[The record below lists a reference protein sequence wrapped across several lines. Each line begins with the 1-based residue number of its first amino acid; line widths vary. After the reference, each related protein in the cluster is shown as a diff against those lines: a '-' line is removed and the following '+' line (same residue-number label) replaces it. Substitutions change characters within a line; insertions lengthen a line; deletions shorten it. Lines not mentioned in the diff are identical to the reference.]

1 MAQERTILH
10 CDMNCFYA
18 SCEMA
23 YHPELQGKPIAVCGD
38 PERRSGIVLTASYP
52 AKRMGV
58 KTGMPL
64 WEAQQHCR
72 DIIFVPAHY
81 DMYTRFS
88 GYTREIFLR
97 FTDQVE
103 PFGLDEAWLDCTGS
117 RMMYGDGLT
126 IAKKISDTIK
136 DELGIT
142 CSIGVSWNK
151 TLAKLGSDYKKPDAI
166 TVINRENFKDI
177 VFPLP
182 ASDLLYVG
190 SKTSAKL
197 ANYAVHTIGDL
208 AQANPKFIQ
217 EKLGKVG
224 IMIWQFANGMDTSAV
239 AKYEYKDVVAPI
251 KSIGNSWTTPRDL
264 MTDEDVWIV
273 LYLLSESVAARLR
286 ENHFRCRGVE
296 VTLRDSSL
304 FAFERQTKLGQPTM
318 QEREIAQAAY
328 LLYKK
333 NYRWNEHLRSIG
345 VRAID
350 LRPDTE
356 PSQISFDYSAEKQE
370 SMEKLESAIDG
381 VRNRFGY
388 YSVQR
393 CVMYK
398 DRFLSHCDER
408 ETIQY
413 TRTGICRGAFNSIC
427 LNSELRNMWKSSQ
440 TSCRTERSHRKPS
453 SGIPGRGSTSQISP
467 RYCLENTQ
475 RQAVSVFGI
484 PAR

>member
-1 MAQERTILH
+1 MVKERVILH

-23 YHPELQGKPIAVCGD
+23 YHPELQGKAIAVCGD

-81 DMYTRFS
+81 DLYTRFS

-103 PFGLDEAWLDCTGS
+103 PFGLDEAWLDCTASQSLFGN
-117 RMMYGDGLT
+117 GEE

-151 TLAKLGSDYKKPDAI
+151 ILAKLGSDYKKPDAI
-166 TVINRENFKDI
+166 TIINRDNFQKI

-190 SKTSAKL
+190 RKTATKL
-197 ANYAVHTIGDL
+197 DNYAIHTIGDL
-208 AQANPKFIQ
+208 AKTNPKFLQ
-217 EKLGKVG
+217 EKLGKIG
-224 IMIWQFANGMDTSAV
+224 LMLWQFANGFDISPVT
-239 AKYEYKDVVAPI
+239 KYEAKDIVAPI
-251 KSIGNSWTTPRDL
+251 KSVGNSWTTPRDL
-264 MTDEDVWIV
+264 LTDEDVWIV

-296 VTLRDSSL
+296 VGLRDSSL
-304 FAFERQTKLGQPTM
+304 FSFERQCKLSQPTM
-318 QEREIAQAAY
+318 QEQEIANAAFA
-328 LLYKK
+328 LYKK
-333 NYRWNEHLRSIG
+333 NYRWSEHLRSVG

-356 PSQISFDYSAEKQE
+356 PSQISFDFSAEKQE
-370 SMEKLESAIDG
+370 EMEKLESAIDG

-393 CVMYK
+393 GRMYC
-398 DRFLSHCDER
+398 DRALSHCDAKGDH
-408 ETIQY
+408 TIHPHGFLQ
-413 TRTGICRGAFNSIC
+413 GSI
-427 LNSELRNMWKSSQ
+427 
-440 TSCRTERSHRKPS
+440 
-453 SGIPGRGSTSQISP
+453 
-467 RYCLENTQ
+467 
-475 RQAVSVFGI
+475 
-484 PAR
+484 

>member
-1 MAQERTILH
+1 MAKERVVLH

-81 DMYTRFS
+81 DLYTRFS

-117 RMMYGDGLT
+117 QQIHGDGPT
-126 IAKKISDTIK
+126 IAKKISDTVK

-151 TLAKLGSDYKKPDAI
+151 ILAKLGSDYKKPDAI
-166 TVINRENFKDI
+166 TVIDKDNFRKI

-190 SKTSAKL
+190 RKTAEKL
-197 ANYAVHTIGDL
+197 DNYAIHTIGDL
-208 AQANPKFIQ
+208 AQTNPKFLQ
-217 EKLGKVG
+217 EKLGKIG
-224 IMIWQFANGMDTSAV
+224 LMLWQFANGIDISPV
-239 AKYEYKDVVAPI
+239 AKYEAKDVVAPI
-251 KSIGNSWTTPRDL
+251 KSVGNSWTTPRDL
-264 MTDEDVWIV
+264 LTDGDVWIV

-296 VTLRDSSL
+296 VSLRDSSL
-304 FAFERQTKLGQPTM
+304 FSFERQCKLSQPTM
-318 QEREIAQAAY
+318 QEKDIAEAAFQ
-328 LLYKK
+328 LYKK
-333 NYRWNEHLRSIG
+333 NYRWSEHLRSVG

-356 PSQISFDYSAEKQE
+356 PSQISFEFSAEKQE
-370 SMEKLESAIDG
+370 EMECLESAIDG

-393 CVMYK
+393 GVMYC
-398 DRFLSHCDER
+398 DRALSHCDAKGEHN
-408 ETIQY
+408 IHPHGFLQ
-413 TRTGICRGAFNSIC
+413 GSI
-427 LNSELRNMWKSSQ
+427 
-440 TSCRTERSHRKPS
+440 
-453 SGIPGRGSTSQISP
+453 
-467 RYCLENTQ
+467 
-475 RQAVSVFGI
+475 
-484 PAR
+484 

>member
-1 MAQERTILH
+1 MAKERVILH
-10 CDMNCFYA
+10 ADMNCFYA

-81 DMYTRFS
+81 DLYTRFS

-97 FTDQVE
+97 FSDQVE
-103 PFGLDEAWLDCTGS
+103 PFGLDEAWLDCTASQALFGN
-117 RMMYGDGLT
+117 GEA
-126 IAKKISDTIK
+126 IAKKISDTVK

-151 TLAKLGSDYKKPDAI
+151 ILAKLGSDYKKPDAI
-166 TVINRENFKDI
+166 TVINKDNFRKI

-190 SKTSAKL
+190 RKTAEKL
-197 ANYAVHTIGDL
+197 DNYAIHTIGDL
-208 AQANPKFIQ
+208 AQTNPKFLQ
-217 EKLGKVG
+217 EKLGKIG
-224 IMIWQFANGMDTSAV
+224 LMLWRFANGMDISPV
-239 AKYEYKDVVAPI
+239 AKYEAKDVIAPI
-251 KSIGNSWTTPRDL
+251 KSVGNSWTTPRDL
-264 MTDEDVWIV
+264 LTDEDVWLV

-296 VTLRDSSL
+296 VSLRDSSL
-304 FAFERQTKLGQPTM
+304 FSFERQCKLSQPTM
-318 QEREIAQAAY
+318 QEKDIAEAAY
-328 LLYKK
+328 KLYKK
-333 NYRWNEHLRSIG
+333 NYRWSEHLRSVG

-350 LRPDTE
+350 LQPDTE
-356 PSQISFDYSAEKQE
+356 PSQISFDFSAEKQE
-370 SMEKLESAIDG
+370 EMEKLESAIDG

-393 CVMYK
+393 GRMYC
-398 DRFLSHCDER
+398 DRALSHCDAKGDH
-408 ETIQY
+408 TIHPHGFLQ
-413 TRTGICRGAFNSIC
+413 GSI
-427 LNSELRNMWKSSQ
+427 
-440 TSCRTERSHRKPS
+440 
-453 SGIPGRGSTSQISP
+453 
-467 RYCLENTQ
+467 
-475 RQAVSVFGI
+475 
-484 PAR
+484 

>member
-1 MAQERTILH
+1 MAKERVVLH

-81 DMYTRFS
+81 DLYTRFS

-117 RMMYGDGLT
+117 QQIHGDGPT
-126 IAKKISDTIK
+126 IAKKISDTVK

-151 TLAKLGSDYKKPDAI
+151 ILAKLGSDYKKPDAI
-166 TVINRENFKDI
+166 TVIDKDNFRKI

-190 SKTSAKL
+190 RKTAVKL
-197 ANYAVHTIGDL
+197 DNYAIHTIGDL
-208 AQANPKFIQ
+208 AQTNPKFLQ
-217 EKLGKVG
+217 EKLGKIG
-224 IMIWQFANGMDTSAV
+224 LMLWQFANGIDISPV
-239 AKYEYKDVVAPI
+239 AKYEAKDVVAPI
-251 KSIGNSWTTPRDL
+251 KSVGNSWTTPRDL
-264 MTDEDVWIV
+264 LTDGDVWIV

-296 VTLRDSSL
+296 VSLRDSSL
-304 FAFERQTKLGQPTM
+304 FSFERQCKLSQPTM
-318 QEREIAQAAY
+318 QEKDIAEAAFQ
-328 LLYKK
+328 LYKK
-333 NYRWNEHLRSIG
+333 NYRWSEHLRSVG

-356 PSQISFDYSAEKQE
+356 PSQISFEFSAEKQE
-370 SMEKLESAIDG
+370 EMERLESAIDG

-393 CVMYK
+393 GVMYC
-398 DRFLSHCDER
+398 DRALSHCDAKGEHN
-408 ETIQY
+408 IHPHGFLQ
-413 TRTGICRGAFNSIC
+413 GSI
-427 LNSELRNMWKSSQ
+427 
-440 TSCRTERSHRKPS
+440 
-453 SGIPGRGSTSQISP
+453 
-467 RYCLENTQ
+467 
-475 RQAVSVFGI
+475 
-484 PAR
+484 

>member
-1 MAQERTILH
+1 MAKERVILH
-10 CDMNCFYA
+10 ADMNCFYA

-23 YHPELQGKPIAVCGD
+23 YHPELQGRPIAVCGD

-58 KTGMPL
+58 KTGMAL

-81 DMYTRFS
+81 DLYTRFS

-97 FTDQVE
+97 FSDQVE

-117 RMMYGDGLT
+117 QQIYGDGPT
-126 IAKKISDTIK
+126 IAKRISDTVK

-151 TLAKLGSDYKKPDAI
+151 ILAKLGSDYKKPDAI
-166 TVINRENFKDI
+166 TVINKDNFRKI

-190 SKTSAKL
+190 RKTAEKL
-197 ANYAVHTIGDL
+197 DNYAIHTIGDL
-208 AQANPKFIQ
+208 AQTNPKFLQ
-217 EKLGKVG
+217 EKLGKIG
-224 IMIWQFANGMDTSAV
+224 LMLWQFANGMDISPV
-239 AKYEYKDVVAPI
+239 AKYEAKDVIAPI
-251 KSIGNSWTTPRDL
+251 KSVGNSWTTPRDL
-264 MTDEDVWIV
+264 LTDQDVWTV

-296 VTLRDSSL
+296 VSLRDSSL
-304 FAFERQTKLGQPTM
+304 FSFERQCKLSQPTM
-318 QEREIAQAAY
+318 QEKDIAEAAFQ
-328 LLYKK
+328 LYKK
-333 NYRWNEHLRSIG
+333 NYRWSEHLRSVG

-356 PSQISFDYSAEKQE
+356 PSQISFDFSAEKQE
-370 SMEKLESAIDG
+370 EMERLESAIDG

-393 CVMYK
+393 GVMYC
-398 DRFLSHCDER
+398 DRALSHCDAKGEHN
-408 ETIQY
+408 IHPHGFLQ
-413 TRTGICRGAFNSIC
+413 GSI
-427 LNSELRNMWKSSQ
+427 
-440 TSCRTERSHRKPS
+440 
-453 SGIPGRGSTSQISP
+453 
-467 RYCLENTQ
+467 
-475 RQAVSVFGI
+475 
-484 PAR
+484 

>member
-1 MAQERTILH
+1 
-10 CDMNCFYA
+10 
-18 SCEMA
+18 
-23 YHPELQGKPIAVCGD
+23 
-38 PERRSGIVLTASYP
+38 
-52 AKRMGV
+52 
-58 KTGMPL
+58 
-64 WEAQQHCR
+64 
-72 DIIFVPAHY
+72 
-81 DMYTRFS
+81 
-88 GYTREIFLR
+88 
-97 FTDQVE
+97 
-103 PFGLDEAWLDCTGS
+103 
-117 RMMYGDGLT
+117 MYGDGLT

-398 DRFLSHCDER
+398 DRFLSHCDAKGDH
-408 ETIQY
+408 TIHPHGYLQ
-413 TRTGICRGAFNSIC
+413 GSI
-427 LNSELRNMWKSSQ
+427 
-440 TSCRTERSHRKPS
+440 
-453 SGIPGRGSTSQISP
+453 
-467 RYCLENTQ
+467 
-475 RQAVSVFGI
+475 
-484 PAR
+484 

>member
-1 MAQERTILH
+1 MAKERVVLH

-81 DMYTRFS
+81 DLYTRYS

-97 FTDQVE
+97 YSDQVE
-103 PFGLDEAWLDCTGS
+103 PFGLDEAWLDCTASQALFGN
-117 RMMYGDGLT
+117 GEA
-126 IAKKISDTIK
+126 IAKKISDTVK

-151 TLAKLGSDYKKPDAI
+151 ILAKLGSDYKKPDAI
-166 TVINRENFKDI
+166 TVINKDNFRKI

-190 SKTSAKL
+190 RKTAEKL
-197 ANYAVHTIGDL
+197 DNYAIHTIGDL
-208 AQANPKFIQ
+208 AQTNPKFLQ
-217 EKLGKVG
+217 EKLGKIG
-224 IMIWQFANGMDTSAV
+224 LMLWQFANGIDISPV
-239 AKYEYKDVVAPI
+239 AKYEAKDVVAPI
-251 KSIGNSWTTPRDL
+251 KSVGNSWTTPRDL
-264 MTDEDVWIV
+264 LTDGDVWIV

-296 VTLRDSSL
+296 VSLRDSSL
-304 FAFERQTKLGQPTM
+304 FSFERQCKLSQPTM
-318 QEREIAQAAY
+318 QEKDIAEAAY
-328 LLYKK
+328 KLYKK
-333 NYRWNEHLRSIG
+333 NYRWSEHLRSVG

-356 PSQISFDYSAEKQE
+356 PSQISFEFSAEKQE
-370 SMEKLESAIDG
+370 EMEKLESAIDG

-393 CVMYK
+393 GRMYC
-398 DRFLSHCDER
+398 DRALSHCDAKGDH
-408 ETIQY
+408 TIHPHGFLQ
-413 TRTGICRGAFNSIC
+413 GSI
-427 LNSELRNMWKSSQ
+427 
-440 TSCRTERSHRKPS
+440 
-453 SGIPGRGSTSQISP
+453 
-467 RYCLENTQ
+467 
-475 RQAVSVFGI
+475 
-484 PAR
+484 

>member
-81 DMYTRFS
+81 DLYTRFS

-151 TLAKLGSDYKKPDAI
+151 TLAKLGSDYKKPNAM
-166 TVINRENFKDI
+166 TVITKKNYQKI
-177 VFPLP
+177 VWPLKC
-182 ASDLLYVG
+182 SDMIMVG
-190 SKTSAKL
+190 TATTKKL
-197 ANYAVHTIGDL
+197 NNYGIYTIGDI
-208 AQANPKFIQ
+208 AKSDDKFI
-217 EKLGKVG
+217 KSILGKNG
-224 IMIWQFANGMDTSAV
+224 ILLRQYARGEDKTPV
-239 AKYEYKDVVAPI
+239 RHKDIERDI
-251 KSIGNSWTTPRDL
+251 KSIGNATTTPRDL
-264 MTDEDVWIV
+264 VNNNDVKIIFTV
-273 LYLLSESVAARLR
+273 LAESVSRRMRNL
-286 ENHFRCRGVE
+286 GLKGT
-296 VTLRDSSL
+296 TLSIYVRDK
-304 FAFERQTKLGQPTM
+304 KLG
-318 QEREIAQAAY
+318 
-328 LLYKK
+328 
-333 NYRWNEHLRSIG
+333 SF
-345 VRAID
+345 VR
-350 LRPDTE
+350 
-356 PSQISFDYSAEKQE
+356 QC
-370 SMEKLESAIDG
+370 KLESATNVSGEIIKSAMALFVINYDWKMPIRSLGLSVTDFDFDYCSQFDFSKTVEKREKLEKIDTA
-381 VRNRFGY
+381 VDAL
-388 YSVQR
+388 
-393 CVMYK
+393 K
-398 DRFLSHCDER
+398 DRYGNYCIGRGTVLFDTKLSH
-408 ETIQY
+408 
-413 TRTGICRGAFNSIC
+413 F
-427 LNSELRNMWKSSQ
+427 
-440 TSCRTERSHRKPS
+440 
-453 SGIPGRGSTSQISP
+453 SP
-467 RYCLENTQ
+467 YDDHNIHP
-475 RQAVSVFGI
+475 VS
-484 PAR
+484 PL

>member
-1 MAQERTILH
+1 MAKERVILH
-10 CDMNCFYA
+10 ADMNCFYA

-81 DMYTRFS
+81 DLYTRYS

-97 FTDQVE
+97 YSDQVE
-103 PFGLDEAWLDCTGS
+103 PFGLDEAWLDCTASQALFGN
-117 RMMYGDGLT
+117 GEA
-126 IAKKISDTIK
+126 IAKKISDTVK

-151 TLAKLGSDYKKPDAI
+151 IFAKLGSDYKKPDAI
-166 TVINRENFKDI
+166 TVINKDNFRKI

-190 SKTSAKL
+190 RKTAEKL
-197 ANYAVHTIGDL
+197 DNYAIHTIGDL
-208 AQANPKFIQ
+208 AQTNPKFLQ
-217 EKLGKVG
+217 EKLGKIG
-224 IMIWQFANGMDTSAV
+224 LMLWQFANGMDISPV
-239 AKYEYKDVVAPI
+239 AKYEAKDVIAPI
-251 KSIGNSWTTPRDL
+251 KSVGNSWTTPRDL
-264 MTDEDVWIV
+264 LTDEDVWLV

-296 VTLRDSSL
+296 VSLRDSSL
-304 FAFERQTKLGQPTM
+304 FSFERQCKLSQPTM
-318 QEREIAQAAY
+318 QEKDIAEAAY
-328 LLYKK
+328 KLYKK
-333 NYRWNEHLRSIG
+333 NYRWSEHLRSVG

-356 PSQISFDYSAEKQE
+356 PSQISFEFSAEKQE
-370 SMEKLESAIDG
+370 EMERLESAIDG

-393 CVMYK
+393 GVMYC
-398 DRFLSHCDER
+398 DRALSHCDAKGEHN
-408 ETIQY
+408 IHPHGFLQ
-413 TRTGICRGAFNSIC
+413 GSI
-427 LNSELRNMWKSSQ
+427 
-440 TSCRTERSHRKPS
+440 
-453 SGIPGRGSTSQISP
+453 
-467 RYCLENTQ
+467 
-475 RQAVSVFGI
+475 
-484 PAR
+484 

>member
-1 MAQERTILH
+1 MAKERVILH
-10 CDMNCFYA
+10 ADMNCFYA

-81 DMYTRFS
+81 DLYTRYS

-97 FTDQVE
+97 YSDQVE
-103 PFGLDEAWLDCTGS
+103 PFGLDEAWLDCTASQALFGN
-117 RMMYGDGLT
+117 GEA
-126 IAKKISDTIK
+126 IAKKISDTVK

-151 TLAKLGSDYKKPDAI
+151 ILAKLGSDYKKPDAI
-166 TVINRENFKDI
+166 TVINKDNFRKI

-190 SKTSAKL
+190 RKTAEKL
-197 ANYAVHTIGDL
+197 DNYAIHTIGDL
-208 AQANPKFIQ
+208 AQTNPKFLQ
-217 EKLGKVG
+217 EKLGKIG
-224 IMIWQFANGMDTSAV
+224 LMLWQFANGMDISPV
-239 AKYEYKDVVAPI
+239 AKYEAKDVIAPI
-251 KSIGNSWTTPRDL
+251 KSVGNSWTTPRDL
-264 MTDEDVWIV
+264 LTDEDVWLV

-296 VTLRDSSL
+296 VSLRDSSL
-304 FAFERQTKLGQPTM
+304 FSFERQCKLSQPTM
-318 QEREIAQAAY
+318 QEKDIAEAAY
-328 LLYKK
+328 KLYKK
-333 NYRWNEHLRSIG
+333 NYRWSEHLRSVG

-356 PSQISFDYSAEKQE
+356 PSQISFEFSAEKQE
-370 SMEKLESAIDG
+370 EMERLESAIDG

-393 CVMYK
+393 GVMYC
-398 DRFLSHCDER
+398 DRALSHCDAKGEHN
-408 ETIQY
+408 IHPHGFLQ
-413 TRTGICRGAFNSIC
+413 GSI
-427 LNSELRNMWKSSQ
+427 
-440 TSCRTERSHRKPS
+440 
-453 SGIPGRGSTSQISP
+453 
-467 RYCLENTQ
+467 
-475 RQAVSVFGI
+475 
-484 PAR
+484 

>member
-1 MAQERTILH
+1 MEKERTILH

-38 PERRSGIVLTASYP
+38 PERRSGIILTASYP

-72 DIIFVPAHY
+72 DI
-81 DMYTRFS
+81 
-88 GYTREIFLR
+88 
-97 FTDQVE
+97 
-103 PFGLDEAWLDCTGS
+103 WLDCTGS

-151 TLAKLGSDYKKPDAI
+151 ILAKLGSDYKKPDAI
-166 TVINRENFKDI
+166 TIINKDNFKKI

-190 SKTSAKL
+190 RKTAAKL
-197 ANYAVHTIGDL
+197 DNYAIHTIGNL
-208 AQANPKFIQ
+208 AQTNPKFLQ
-217 EKLGKVG
+217 EKLGKIG
-224 IMIWQFANGMDTSAV
+224 LMLWRFANGMDISPV
-239 AKYEYKDVVAPI
+239 AKYEAKDVVAPI

-264 MTDEDVWIV
+264 LTDEDVWIV

-286 ENHFRCRGVE
+286 ESHFRCRGVE
-296 VTLRDSSL
+296 VSLRDSSL
-304 FAFERQTKLGQPTM
+304 FSFERQCKLSLPTM
-318 QEREIAQAAY
+318 QEKDIAEAAFQ
-328 LLYKK
+328 LYKK
-333 NYRWNEHLRSIG
+333 NYRWSEHLRSVG

-356 PSQISFDYSAEKQE
+356 PSQISFDFSAEKQE
-370 SMEKLESAIDG
+370 EMERLESAIDG

-393 CVMYK
+393 GVMYC
-398 DRFLSHCDER
+398 DRALSHCDAKGDH
-408 ETIQY
+408 TIHPHGFLQ
-413 TRTGICRGAFNSIC
+413 GSI
-427 LNSELRNMWKSSQ
+427 
-440 TSCRTERSHRKPS
+440 
-453 SGIPGRGSTSQISP
+453 
-467 RYCLENTQ
+467 
-475 RQAVSVFGI
+475 
-484 PAR
+484 

>member
-1 MAQERTILH
+1 MAKERVVLH

-81 DMYTRFS
+81 DLYTRFS

-97 FTDQVE
+97 FTGQVE

-117 RMMYGDGLT
+117 QQIHGDGPT
-126 IAKKISDTIK
+126 IAKKISDTVK

-151 TLAKLGSDYKKPDAI
+151 ILAKLGSDYKKPDAI
-166 TVINRENFKDI
+166 TVIDKDNFRKI

-190 SKTSAKL
+190 RKTAEKL
-197 ANYAVHTIGDL
+197 DNYAIHTIGDL
-208 AQANPKFIQ
+208 AQTNPKFLQ
-217 EKLGKVG
+217 EKLGKIG
-224 IMIWQFANGMDTSAV
+224 LMLWQFANGIDISPV
-239 AKYEYKDVVAPI
+239 AKYEAKDVVAPI
-251 KSIGNSWTTPRDL
+251 KSVGNSWTTPRDL
-264 MTDEDVWIV
+264 LTDGDVWIV

-296 VTLRDSSL
+296 VSLRDSSL
-304 FAFERQTKLGQPTM
+304 FSFERQCKLSQPTM
-318 QEREIAQAAY
+318 QEKDIAEAAFQ
-328 LLYKK
+328 LYKK
-333 NYRWNEHLRSIG
+333 NYRWSEHLRSVG

-356 PSQISFDYSAEKQE
+356 PSQISFEFSAEKQE
-370 SMEKLESAIDG
+370 EMERLESAIDG

-393 CVMYK
+393 GVMYC
-398 DRFLSHCDER
+398 DRALSHCDAKGEHN
-408 ETIQY
+408 IHPHGFLQ
-413 TRTGICRGAFNSIC
+413 GSI
-427 LNSELRNMWKSSQ
+427 
-440 TSCRTERSHRKPS
+440 
-453 SGIPGRGSTSQISP
+453 
-467 RYCLENTQ
+467 
-475 RQAVSVFGI
+475 
-484 PAR
+484 